1 MNLFYSCLLVFAC
14 VSLGTVP
21 AYRSLQRSE
30 ETLDT
35 LELELQMVNHDV
47 GAGIKPGSPEQ

>member
-1 MNLFYSCLLVFAC
+1 MYVCA
-14 VSLGTVP
+14 P
-21 AYRSLQRSE
+21 HAYRSLQRSE